1 MNQNDLAA
9 MATQALISV
18 LGGAASTATSQLIQ
32 DRLNH
37 SARGRAALDGLS
49 ASPSGPAAQQDV
61 QAALTDEISGDGE
74 FADRLALL
82 LHASAQQTTGSVVI
96 TGSRLKHNQ
105 IALGPLTI
113 NNTPAGRMLLAAAIA
128 LALILLAFAAYGG
141 VRLINTDDAP
151 NSQTTTQHDASGSKP
166 SVTASA
172 ASTATIRRML
182 PERSDMDAKLFPK
195 AEAPELAPAT
205 HVPGCQAVPEC
216 HKATTAGVVTYDGVE
231 GTGDSAEFVLFAFPD
246 SASAHLAYS
255 GLIVNSLHPNHP
267 KVQLAKRGEESQFFE
282 YREQTYYNSDGS
294 PDTDIPPELLGRYV
308 WFRQGPFVAVVQQL
322 GGDTVL
328 RGPARLLD
336 MSATFADRIVKFQG
350 R

>member
-32 DRLNH
+32 DRLSH
-37 SARGRAALDGLS
+37 SARGRTALDSLS
-49 ASPSGPAAQQDV
+49 ASPSDPTAQQDV
-61 QAALTDEISGDGE
+61 QAALTDEISGDAE

-82 LHASAQQTTGSVVI
+82 LHTSTQQTTGSVVI

-128 LALILLAFAAYGG
+128 LVLILLALAAYGG
-141 VRLINTDDAP
+141 VRLINTDDTP
-151 NSQTTTQHDASGSKP
+151 NSQTTTQHDASDSNP

-172 ASTATIRRML
+172 AGTATIRKML
-182 PERSDMDAKLFPK
+182 PERSDVDVKLFPK
-195 AEAPELAPAT
+195 AEAPEFAPAT
-205 HVPGCQAVPEC
+205 RVPACQVVPEC
-216 HKATTAGVVTYDGVE
+216 HKATAAGSVTYDGVE

-246 SASAHLAYS
+246 ADSAHLAYV
-255 GLIVNSLHPNHP
+255 GLIVNSRHPNHP

-282 YREQTYYNSDGS
+282 YREQSVYHSDGS
-294 PDTDIPPELLGRYV
+294 PNTDAPPELIGRYV
-308 WFRQGPFVAVVQQL
+308 FFRYGPFVAVVQQL

-328 RGPARLLD
+328 RGPTRLLD
-336 MSATFADRIVKFQG
+336 MSAMLADRIAKFQG